1 MKKYYDL
8 HVFHS
13 RKESFS
19 VPLEIESDVE
29 LSEIDVIDF
38 AINKDHID
46 LEDSEHVD
54 YINEIEEEN
63 YNQMK
68 EI

>member
-29 LSEIDVIDF
+29 LSETDVIDF
-38 AINKDHID
+38 AVNKDHID
-46 LEDSEHVD
+46 LDDAEHVD
-54 YINEIEEEN
+54 YVNEIEEAD
-63 YNQMK
+63 YNLMK
-68 EI
+68 GI

>member
-13 RKESFS
+13 RNDRFS

-29 LSEIDVIDF
+29 LSENDVIDF
-38 AINKDHID
+38 AVNKDHID
-46 LEDSEHVD
+46 LDDAEHVD
-54 YINEIEEEN
+54 YVNEIDEDD
-63 YNQMK
+63 YKLMK
-68 EI
+68 AI